1 MSRLRILVFSKGK
14 ERQLQL
20 DAFKRSLELHGNA
33 RALVYALDCAS
44 LEPGQFKRDVL
55 GLMGGCK
62 YVMFCVDDTIFLRY
76 FDLES
81 IRNLLDVH
89 KHAIGF
95 SLRLGLNT
103 DYCYMKD
110 RNQELPKFKKIQCGC
125 LKYEWIG
132 ADLDFAYPLEISS
145 SVYRRDDIVKLL
157 NKADFHNP
165 NTLEVALHRKRYLLS
180 KPYLLCYPKSVAVS
194 VPWNKVQTQ
203 FPNNR
208 CGTLT
213 AESLDKY
220 YKAGK
225 RMDIEAY
232 ANFDTNAAH
241 QDLPLMLEG
250 E

>member
-1 MSRLRILVFSKGK
+1 MSKLRILVFNK
-14 ERQLQL
+14 RRRLQL
-20 DAFKRSLELHGNA
+20 DAFKRSLDLHSGQK
-33 RALVYALDCAS
+33 ALVYSSDCDS

-55 GLMGGCK
+55 EIVDGSK
-62 YVMFCVDDTIFLRY
+62 YVMFCVDDTIFLDC
-76 FDLES
+76 FD
-81 IRNLLDVH
+81 IKQIQNLLDVH
-89 KHAIGF
+89 EDAIGF

-103 DYCYMKD
+103 NYCYMKN
-110 RNQELPKFKKIQCGC
+110 RKQKVPKFTKTRYGC
-125 LKYEWIG
+125 LKYEWIA